1 MNKTFLSTISF
12 RLVAFTLLW
21 TIVSAA
27 DFDEPLMVAA
37 IVILATIT
45 SLYVLPRGSWRLRPA
60 GCLAFVP
67 WFLRHAI
74 IGGWDVAKRAFQ
86 PSMPLQPAVLEFKTD
101 TTDSQKALFAWSI
114 SLLPG
119 TATLSVKE
127 DGLIVHVLDQSL
139 DNWKNL
145 RELEEKIKTC
155 CR

>member
-1 MNKTFLSTISF
+1 MNKIFLATISF
-12 RLVAFTLLW
+12 RLLAFTLLW

-45 SLYVLPRGSWRLRPA
+45 SLYVLPRGSWRLRPS

-74 IGGWDVAKRAFQ
+74 IGGWDVARRAFS
-86 PSMPLQPAVLEFKTD
+86 PAMPLNPAVTEFKTD
-101 TTDSQKALFAWSI
+101 TSEAQKALFAWCI

-119 TATLSVKE
+119 TATLSVG
-127 DGLIVHVLDQSL
+127 DDALIVHVLDQSL
-139 DNWKNL
+139 DVQGNL
-145 RELEEKIKTC
+145 RELEARIKTC
-155 CR
+155 CH